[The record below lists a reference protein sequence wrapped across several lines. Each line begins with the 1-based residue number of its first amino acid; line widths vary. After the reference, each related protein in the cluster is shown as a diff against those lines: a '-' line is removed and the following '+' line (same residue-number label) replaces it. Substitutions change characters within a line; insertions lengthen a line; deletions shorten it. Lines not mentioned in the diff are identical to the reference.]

1 MKTVLIS
8 IGVVVSLILSSF
20 ALYTAI
26 TQEAITET
34 PEVEI
39 TGVSEY
45 TQNATWYDGNGTY
58 YNVSAYYLNASINV
72 HINAVYKTF
81 TFTLDGPNGTF
92 QQQKQIYQNT
102 TVVTFQL
109 LLTQTPEP
117 ILPRI
122 TSISVYEYFGQEE
135 TLISIWKNPN

>member
-20 ALYTAI
+20 ALYTVI
-26 TQEAITET
+26 TQKAITET

-45 TQNATWYDGNGTY
+45 TQNATWYEPNGTS
-58 YNVSAYYLNASINV
+58 YNVTAYYLNISINV
-72 HINAVYKTF
+72 HMNAVYKTF

-92 QQQKQIYQNT
+92 TSKEQIYQNT
-102 TVVTFQL
+102 TVVPFQI
-109 LLTQTPEP
+109 LLTLTPEP
-117 ILPRI
+117 LPRI
-122 TSISVYEYFGQEE
+122 TSISVSGYFGQDE